1 MKPVSCYFCKEEFE
15 YLSEFKHHLRR
26 KHEYKKLDININ
38 EENFYDDLDQKSV
51 IKNET
56 VDKSYVNFR
65 NKIEKNFVKSDL
77 EQNHNNKADE
87 KNELIPSNK
96 QGFSHSNKPKDYKE
110 NVDEKKVED
119 DTIEKDPLALDDVVD
134 DNTNDKISDSEND
147 SGNGYVY

>member
-1 MKPVSCYFCKEEFE
+1 MKPVSCYFCREEFE

-38 EENFYDDLDQKSV
+38 EENFYDDLDQKLV

-87 KNELIPSNK
+87 KAKLVAFNKDKFGELD
-96 QGFSHSNKPKDYKE
+96 KPKHHKE
-110 NVDEKKVED
+110 NVDEKKVQD
-119 DTIEKDPLALDDVVD
+119 DAIEKDPLALDDVVD

-147 SGNGYVY
+147 SGK

>member
-38 EENFYDDLDQKSV
+38 EENFDDDLDQKSV

-87 KNELIPSNK
+87 KAKLVAFNKDKFGELDKS
-96 QGFSHSNKPKDYKE
+96 KDHKE
-110 NVDEKKVED
+110 NVDENKVQD

-147 SGNGYVY
+147 SGK